1 MDTDSL
7 SSGQFGGMTSSMGAD
22 SSSSSDMSGLGGPT
36 GSSGMPSPMGAGT
49 SSMSTMGGST
59 GGY

>member
-7 SSGQFGGMTSSMGAD
+7 SAGQFGGMDSSMGGGT
-22 SSSSSDMSGLGGPT
+22 SSSDMSGLNGPT

-49 SSMSTMGGST
+49 SSMSTMGGSS
-59 GGY
+59 Y